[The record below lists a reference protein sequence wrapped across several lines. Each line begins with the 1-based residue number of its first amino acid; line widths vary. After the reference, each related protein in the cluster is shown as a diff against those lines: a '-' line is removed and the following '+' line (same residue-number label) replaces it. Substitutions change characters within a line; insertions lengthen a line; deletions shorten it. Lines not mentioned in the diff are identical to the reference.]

1 MRPHGG
7 QRLAGAFR
15 TGDGRKR
22 DPERTKER
30 SRQIG
35 AEVAIA
41 GRVSVGVERDL
52 NDSAPRA
59 KHNGLPAGH
68 GLTAR

>member
-52 NDSAPRA
+52 NDSAPEQSTTA
-59 KHNGLPAGH
+59 CPPA
-68 GLTAR
+68 TA